1 MESNVSNPVN
11 TPDPGRES
19 TKNFTSEHNTSLPD
33 NSSAKHWNIDIDSFQ
48 DYWSQ
53 KIRIFSSN
61 LDQKLFTYYDEE
73 ENVSTFDTNVTK
85 QCIVDSKA
93 PNIPLC
99 YLTKIKKEEDK
110 ETYQTSIWL
119 DEFFKDETYLD
130 ATNKSYVRVRGG
142 YEYNKRG
149 DPDLFYNIT
158 ARIKLPK
165 TQGKLQLYIGDDTK
179 EHANLSNAQ
188 NGTTDKGVG
197 LKYVAPSF
205 FERFNTSA
213 SVGVSG
219 IGNPYAKARIEYPLF
234 LGSWL
239 LKPAQYCKLSRK
251 NEFEEWTDLS
261 FDRKL
266 ADNEMIRFLL
276 QRSTHSTEP
285 GMSYLSQLSYMNTL
299 KDEIGFNH
307 YIGIS
312 GRTQDLIGSVYNS
325 GTTPQEGVYEYSIG
339 TIWRQ
344 KLFRNYLFYQMQP
357 IVSFHEQYDY
367 KPNYIFRVSLDFYF
381 GNN

>member
-1 MESNVSNPVN
+1 MSKHFVSILLIISFYTLLPVFGMESDFTTPVISENN
-11 TPDPGRES
+11 TTLS
-19 TKNFTSEHNTSLPD
+19 D
-33 NSSAKHWNIDIDSFQ
+33 NSSAKHWNINIDSFQ
-48 DYWSQ
+48 DYWSR
-53 KIRIFSSN
+53 KLVLFSSN
-61 LDQKLFTYYDEE
+61 LDHKLFSYYDDEE
-73 ENVSTFDTNVTK
+73 ENLSIVDTNVTK
-85 QCIVDSKA
+85 QQIIVRA
-93 PNIPLC
+93 R
-99 YLTKIKKEEDK
+99 IKKEQDK

-142 YEYNKRG
+142 YEYDKRG
-149 DPDLFYNIT
+149 DPSPFYNIT
-158 ARIKLPK
+158 ARIRLPK
-165 TQGKLQLYIGDDTK
+165 TQKRLQLYIGDDTK
-179 EHANLSNAQ
+179 ERANLSKAQ
-188 NGTTDKGVG
+188 NATNNEGIG
-197 LKYVAPSF
+197 LKYYIPSF

-213 SVGVSG
+213 SIGVSG
-219 IGNPYAKARIEYPLF
+219 IDIPYAKARIEAPLF

-239 LKPAQYCKLSRK
+239 VKPAQYFKLSRK

-261 FDRKL
+261 FDQKL
-266 ADNEMIRFLL
+266 ADNEMVRFLL

-285 GMSYLSQLSYMNTL
+285 GMSYLSQFSYMNTL

-312 GRTQDLIGSVYNS
+312 GRTQDLIGTVYDS
-325 GTTPQEGVYEYSIG
+325 GTTPQEGIYEYSIG

-344 KLFRNYLFYQMQP
+344 KLLRNYLFYQMQP
-357 IVSFHEQYDY
+357 ILSFHEQYNY